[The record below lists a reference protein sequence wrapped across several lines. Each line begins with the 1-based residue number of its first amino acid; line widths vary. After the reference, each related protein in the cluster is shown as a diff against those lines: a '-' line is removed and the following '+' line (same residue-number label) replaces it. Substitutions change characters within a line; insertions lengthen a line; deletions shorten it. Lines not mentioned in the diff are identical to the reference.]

1 MSKKNKVSHLLRTH
15 LLRMGAY
22 VAIVFWLA
30 FTYGGW
36 ELVSTPETG
45 RHSHL
50 AGWTILALVFVLMI
64 ATMNGW
70 VKYLSVI
77 FGGGILGGILTT
89 GSGLLNGKPFPRLAA
104 ATFTALLVGCSVIS
118 QTFTKR
124 KLTKLDRA
132 ALIVFVIALVSGMV
146 KDTPVSLVAALSVG
160 FGCLL
165 LAWLRARF
173 STSSTRGPTDT
184 TLQH

>member
-1 MSKKNKVSHLLRTH
+1 MSKKNKFPHLLRTH
-15 LLRMGAY
+15 LLRIGAY
-22 VAIVFWLA
+22 VAVVFWLA

-50 AGWTILALVFVLMI
+50 AGWTILALVSVLMI
-64 ATMNGW
+64 ATMNSW
-70 VKYLSVI
+70 VKYLSVVL
-77 FGGGILGGILTT
+77 GGGILGGILTT

-104 ATFTALLVGCSVIS
+104 ATFTALLIGCSVIS
-118 QTFTKR
+118 QTFTRR
-124 KLTKLDRA
+124 KLTILDRA
-132 ALIVFVIALVSGMV
+132 ALIVFVVALASGMV
-146 KDTPVSLVAALSVG
+146 KDTPASLVAAVSVG

-173 STSSTRGPTDT
+173 STPSTRESRDT
-184 TLQH
+184 TPQH